1 MKKILIFTFS
11 ILLIASCSSEKTL
24 VSNKLKINW
33 DINYVQ
39 SKEFKELL
47 KTNEFIENDNTTYSK
62 LKVKSQQLE
71 EKQLLVSSTQTTPI
85 FSENNLKNNFKKINK
100 SFDSSVLNNQQNSLN
115 TKIKKPNNDEKS
127 WYVFNLI
134 GVSLLLLVTGL
145 DVFLALFSI
154 AFDGFYGASLLF
166 FFSSIILTPLSIK
179 AVKNFNEKYPKKESK
194 SENNQPSKNLLKTA
208 FKTLSLIVGAV
219 ILMAVLFNEIVL

>member
-47 KTNEFIENDNTTYSK
+47 KTNEFIENNNTTYSK

-115 TKIKKPNNDEKS
+115 TKIKKSNKEEKS

-166 FFSSIILTPLSIK
+166 FSPR
-179 AVKNFNEKYPKKESK
+179 
-194 SENNQPSKNLLKTA
+194 
-208 FKTLSLIVGAV
+208 
-219 ILMAVLFNEIVL
+219 

>member
-71 EKQLLVSSTQTTPI
+71 EKQLLVSSTQITPI

-115 TKIKKPNNDEKS
+115 TKIKKSNKEEKS

-154 AFDGFYGASLLF
+154 AFDGFYGVSLLF
-166 FFSSIILTPLSIK
+166 FFSSIILTSLSIK

-194 SENNQPSKNLLKTA
+194 SENNQTSKNFLKTA

-219 ILMAVLFNEIVL
+219 ILMAVLFNEIIL

>member
-39 SKEFKELL
+39 SKELL

-71 EKQLLVSSTQTTPI
+71 EKQLLVSSTQITPI
-85 FSENNLKNNFKKINK
+85 FSENNPKNNFKKINK

-115 TKIKKPNNDEKS
+115 TKIKKPNKEEKS

-154 AFDGFYGASLLF
+154 AFDGFYGVSLLF
-166 FFSSIILTPLSIK
+166 FFSSIILTSLSIK

-194 SENNQPSKNLLKTA
+194 SENNQTSKNFLKTA

-219 ILMAVLFNEIVL
+219 ILMAVLFNEIIL

>member
-71 EKQLLVSSTQTTPI
+71 EKQLLVSSTQITPI

-115 TKIKKPNNDEKS
+115 TKIKKPNKEEKS

-154 AFDGFYGASLLF
+154 AFDGFYGVSLLF
-166 FFSSIILTPLSIK
+166 FFSSIILTSLSIK

-194 SENNQPSKNLLKTA
+194 SENNQTSKNFLKTA

-219 ILMAVLFNEIVL
+219 ILMAVLFNEIIL

>member
-71 EKQLLVSSTQTTPI
+71 EKQLLVSSTQITPI

-100 SFDSSVLNNQQNSLN
+100 SFDSSVLNNQ
-115 TKIKKPNNDEKS
+115 
-127 WYVFNLI
+127 
-134 GVSLLLLVTGL
+134 
-145 DVFLALFSI
+145 
-154 AFDGFYGASLLF
+154 
-166 FFSSIILTPLSIK
+166 
-179 AVKNFNEKYPKKESK
+179 
-194 SENNQPSKNLLKTA
+194 
-208 FKTLSLIVGAV
+208 
-219 ILMAVLFNEIVL
+219 